1 MTTPPGARTGRGPR
15 VVAMG
20 GGHGLFVALRALRQI
35 TDDITAVVTVAD
47 DGGSSGRIRREF
59 DILPPGDLRMA
70 LAALAAD
77 DDQSQTWSTLFQ
89 HRLEGSGTLAGHPV
103 GNIVLTGLLETMA
116 DPVEALDI
124 VARFLRARG
133 RVLPMSRVPLDLI
146 ATVESLDRD
155 DPIKVR
161 RIRGQSAIAGRLGR
175 VLEIDVIPSDAAA
188 CPAAVEA
195 VEAADV
201 VVLGPGSWFTS
212 VIPHLLVRG
221 LARALSETSARIV
234 VALNL
239 VPQPGETAGFSS
251 ADHVS
256 VLREYCPGLSI
267 AAVVADD
274 ATSDLVGL
282 GIATDEI
289 GARLVTSALRA
300 SDSDDRHDATALAAA
315 LQTAISPPRGVS

>member
-1 MTTPPGARTGRGPR
+1 MSATGGRGLR

-20 GGHGLFVALRALRQI
+20 GGHGLYTALRALRQV
-35 TDDITAVVTVAD
+35 TDDITAIVTVAD

-70 LAALAAD
+70 LSALAGD
-77 DDQSQTWSTLFQ
+77 DAHSRSWAHLFQ
-89 HRLEGSGTLAGHPV
+89 HRLEGNGTLAGHPV
-103 GNIVLTGLLETMA
+103 GNVVLTGLLETMA
-116 DPVEALDI
+116 DPVDALQI
-124 VARFLRARG
+124 AARSLNACG

-155 DPIKVR
+155 DPIRVR

-175 VLEIDVIPSDAAA
+175 VRDIDVIPADAPA

-195 VEAADV
+195 IATADV

-221 LARALSETSARIV
+221 LNEALSATAAQIV

-239 VPQPGETAGFSS
+239 VPQPGETDGFSA
-251 ADHVS
+251 ADHVR
-256 VLREYCPGLSI
+256 VLRRYCPTLSI
-267 AAVVADD
+267 GAVVADD
-274 ATSDLVGL
+274 ATSDLAGL
-282 GIATDEI
+282 AATAADI
-289 GARLVTSALRA
+289 GARLVARPLRA
-300 SDSDDRHDATALAAA
+300 VGSNDRHDADALAAG
-315 LQTAISPPRGVS
+315 LREAIRE

>member
-1 MTTPPGARTGRGPR
+1 
-15 VVAMG
+15 MG

-315 LQTAISPPRGVS
+315 LQTAISPPAGCPDQTW